1 LITFPTFC
9 KCAQQF
15 LAHCVDDDDFLGDY
29 AFMLLMICSTTGSY
43 LMVVVRSVY
52 HGLLPLRVASAAQR
66 KKT

>member
-1 LITFPTFC
+1 
-9 KCAQQF
+9 
-15 LAHCVDDDDFLGDY
+15 
-29 AFMLLMICSTTGSY
+29 MLLMICSTTGSY